1 MPTTDAALSSYL
13 HHLPSLFSEDVF
25 LGRFLLAF
33 EQVLTGVDA
42 PEGAPA
48 QGLEQTIAA
57 LAALFDPARTPEGFL
72 PWLAGWAALSL
83 ETDWSVVQQRAFLS
97 RVIPLYRRRGTRENL
112 RDLLR
117 IYTGS
122 DPQISEGGD
131 SPFQIGVHSTIG
143 VDALVG
149 GSVPHHF
156 HVTVAMAAP
165 DPARA
170 LRQRQIVTALVN
182 LEKPAHTYYD
192 LTITFSTMQIGV
204 RSTIGVDTLL
214 GNLPAA
220 PA

>member
-57 LAALFDPARTPEGFL
+57 
-72 PWLAGWAALSL
+72 
-83 ETDWSVVQQRAFLS
+83 
-97 RVIPLYRRRGTRENL
+97 
-112 RDLLR
+112 
-117 IYTGS
+117 
-122 DPQISEGGD
+122 
-131 SPFQIGVHSTIG
+131 H
-143 VDALVG
+143 ALVG